1 MKKILFF
8 LYLILL
14 PFINIAQNNRIYYY
28 NGTIS
33 LNGNY
38 VNINSG
44 AQSILNASVLHN
56 VTTKLKNDSEFDF
69 TTNINYNNII
79 KNNSTILS
87 NDIIFRINPRII
99 HKKWS
104 IFNYEQVSSLYSR
117 KIDLRIESAIGGGI
131 YWLNTDLIQG
141 TIAYSTIVS
150 TTHYNNDIVIN
161 AIRHSPRVQLFFKYK
176 NINSSIEMYYQPM
189 ISDNNNYN
197 YNYTAKLSVPVNKSL
212 SINLMD
218 IMTYESF
225 TIAGTSNSNSNLS
238 LGITYHY

>member
-69 TTNINYNNII
+69 TTNINYN
-79 KNNSTILS
+79 KM
-87 NDIIFRINPRII
+87 I
-99 HKKWS
+99 HKKKL
-104 IFNYEQVSSLYSR
+104 NYF
-117 KIDLRIESAIGGGI
+117 
-131 YWLNTDLIQG
+131 LI
-141 TIAYSTIVS
+141 
-150 TTHYNNDIVIN
+150 
-161 AIRHSPRVQLFFKYK
+161 
-176 NINSSIEMYYQPM
+176 
-189 ISDNNNYN
+189 
-197 YNYTAKLSVPVNKSL
+197 
-212 SINLMD
+212 
-218 IMTYESF
+218 
-225 TIAGTSNSNSNLS
+225 
-238 LGITYHY
+238 